1 MTLSPYKPIYQPN
14 AKAYSLN
21 SPHARSQPSHTRS
34 VLARQVRA
42 LERPT
47 AGELA
52 SWVDGALSDLKEL
65 KDDTLLDEGHARV
78 FASRLRDVATW
89 LDPQGVGRP
98 TPDTPSQPTV
108 VIRRPLQALGSP
120 RDAARAACAAAPT
133 AATRHA

>member
-1 MTLSPYKPIYQPN
+1 M
-14 AKAYSLN
+14 
-21 SPHARSQPSHTRS
+21 
-34 VLARQVRA
+34 RA

-108 VIRRPLQALGSP
+108 VVRRPLQLLGSP
-120 RDAARAACAAAPT
+120 REKADPADFAPQAAAPLSPPRVDAMVDAGPSPPAARAIEESRRAIEG
-133 AATRHA
+133 

>member
-1 MTLSPYKPIYQPN
+1 M
-14 AKAYSLN
+14 
-21 SPHARSQPSHTRS
+21 
-34 VLARQVRA
+34 RA

-65 KDDTLLDEGHARV
+65 KDDTLLDD

-108 VIRRPLQALGSP
+108 VVRRPLQLLGSP
-120 RDAARAACAAAPT
+120 REKAGPADFAPQTAAPLSPPRVDAIVDAGPSPPAARAIEESRRAIEG
-133 AATRHA
+133 